1 MFRAGLEERRSS
13 ELLRVTWV
21 VAVSLAPWVLLVVA
35 QQELVKSAKPF
46 MGSTLTKHLLGYR
59 AVELELDGEWE
70 A

>member
-1 MFRAGLEERRSS
+1 M
-13 ELLRVTWV
+13 TWV

-59 AVELELDGEWE
+59 AVELELDGDWE